1 MYGQT
6 DVKANVYTEVRTDK
20 GKGKGIYKGLD
31 LRLSGQTSVYTRE
44 GKKKARNRR
53 AEGERL
59 KASE

>member
-1 MYGQT
+1 MSKLKSATQAKSQAESKVT
-6 DVKANVYTEVRTDK
+6 VKDK

-53 AEGERL
+53 AEG
-59 KASE
+59 